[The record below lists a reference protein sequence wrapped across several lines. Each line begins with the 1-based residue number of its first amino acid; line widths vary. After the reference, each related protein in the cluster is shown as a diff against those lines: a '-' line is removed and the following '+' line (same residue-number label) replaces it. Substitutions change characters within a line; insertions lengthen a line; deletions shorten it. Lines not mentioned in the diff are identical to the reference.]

1 MVSKLHVA
9 LLGTL
14 FVASLAFAQTNATV
28 SGTVTDPT
36 GAHVVGAK
44 VTAFD
49 LATGVATPTA
59 TNEAGVYDFAS
70 LPPGKYRIT
79 AEHIGFRKASFND
92 IELAVGANIT
102 INLPLH
108 LGSTTA
114 TVEDPPPP
122 LHDTPAPHSPRALCC
137 RA

>member
-14 FVASLAFAQTNATV
+14 FVTSLAFAQTNATV

-49 LATGVATPTA
+49 LATGVATPTT

-70 LPPGKYRIT
+70 LPPGKNRIT
-79 AEHIGFRKASFND
+79 AEHIGFPKASFKE
-92 IELAVGANIT
+92 IELADGANT
-102 INLPLH
+102 PKK
-108 LGSTTA
+108 
-114 TVEDPPPP
+114 PPPEP
-122 LHDTPAPHSPRALCC
+122 GPHTQPIGVAR
-137 RA
+137 